1 VEGPHICT
9 EGGPRGAHPKRWVR
23 PPDLD
28 EFHRWQDAARGHV
41 RLVTLAPEWP
51 GAPAYIESLSAAGV
65 TVAIGHTGAGAQQIA
80 EAIAAGATLSTHLGN
95 GAHRRLPRHPNYIW
109 DQLADD
115 RLAASLIADGIHLP
129 ASFLAVAARA
139 KGPSRVILVTDAS
152 APASVSPGVYH
163 LGRQTIRL
171 TADRRVVTRR
181 DRLAGS
187 ALRMDEAIGNVMRLA
202 GTSLADA
209 LTMVT
214 TTPAR
219 VGRVPGRTRGL
230 RAGDRADLVRF
241 AIDADTGRVEIQET
255 YVSGTRVFRH
265 AAQDPPRTVL
275 P

>member
-1 VEGPHICT
+1 
-9 EGGPRGAHPKRWVR
+9 
-23 PPDLD
+23 
-28 EFHRWQDAARGHV
+28 
-41 RLVTLAPEWP
+41 
-51 GAPAYIESLSAAGV
+51 
-65 TVAIGHTGAGAQQIA
+65 
-80 EAIAAGATLSTHLGN
+80 
-95 GAHRRLPRHPNYIW
+95 
-109 DQLADD
+109 
-115 RLAASLIADGIHLP
+115 
-129 ASFLAVAARA
+129 
-139 KGPSRVILVTDAS
+139 VTDAS

-181 DRLAGS
+181 ERLAGS